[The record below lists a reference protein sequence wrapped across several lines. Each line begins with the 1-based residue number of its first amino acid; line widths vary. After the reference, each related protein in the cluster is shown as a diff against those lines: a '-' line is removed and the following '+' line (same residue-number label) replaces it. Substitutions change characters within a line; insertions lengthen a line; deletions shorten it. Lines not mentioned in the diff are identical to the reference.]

1 MSGQDRPRLLYFNGP
16 WDYLGERLRLSYIDT
31 FRRLLEQ
38 DFEVISVEG
47 DRDFRREV
55 ETHRPDLAL
64 FHAGTE
70 SPLEREP
77 NIRHTDAFPELPRV
91 GYVFRDPFSPS
102 RLASMNRL
110 RAWGVNQ
117 VFTDFRASDSPIP
130 YFAESIYLPWW
141 ADDTTFRDYGERKS
155 IPITL
160 AGSGWLSR
168 QFYSWRNPVFIQL
181 AQRLPVYHVP
191 AFETHQKN
199 DAYVGESYARL
210 LNRSLIAGGC
220 GTVCRYLTLKLL
232 EIPASRC
239 CLLTEETEVM
249 KSLGFQD
256 GVNCIFADEKNVVA
270 KVSAVLD
277 VPARLQ
283 SITQAGYDHVR
294 RHHTQRSRRMFREW
308 FDLWRRRG
316 ANERVVQGHPL
327 EPLRLAGR
335 DEVLA
340 PAFPAENPLLEKL
353 QSGYRLLNER
363 RPAEAID
370 AFKAVL
376 DAIPYVAEASLGTAI
391 ARLDLGEP
399 AAALPYL
406 EHIFVIQAKLCN
418 YPRPDP
424 ISLAYAAVAYF
435 RLNQADRALDLL
447 ARHARVRHP
456 ALNALRWHVAQHWRK
471 FRSRH
476 PDWATDEGNET
487 HNGETIHLLPPRPF
501 ADWLEH
507 WTVQIPVNQAA
518 AAVTA

>member
-1 MSGQDRPRLLYFNGP
+1 MSDSPRPRLLYFNGP
-16 WDYLGERLRLSYIDT
+16 WDYLGERLRISYIDT

-38 DFEVISVEG
+38 DFEVIPAEG

-55 ETHRPDLAL
+55 ETHRPDMAL

-70 SPLEREP
+70 SPLERES
-77 NIRHTDAFPELPRV
+77 NIRHTDAFPDLPRA

-130 YFAESIYLPWW
+130 YFADSIYLPWW

-160 AGSGWLSR
+160 AGSGWLTR
-168 QFYSWRNPVFIQL
+168 KFYSWRHPIFIEL
-181 AQRLPVYHVP
+181 ARRLPVYHVP

-256 GVNCIFADEKNVVA
+256 GVNCIFAEEKNAVA
-270 KVSAVLD
+270 KVSAILD
-277 VPARLQ
+277 DPARLQ
-283 SITQAGYDHVR
+283 AITEAGYELVR
-294 RHHTQRSRRMFREW
+294 WRHTQGSRRMIREW
-308 FDLWRRRG
+308 LDLWRRRAPG
-316 ANERVVQGHPL
+316 ERVVQGHPL
-327 EPLRLAGR
+327 EPLRLARPG
-335 DEVLA
+335 EILA
-340 PAFPAENPLLEKL
+340 PAFPTENPLLEKL
-353 QSGYRLLNER
+353 QSGYRFLGER
-363 RPAEAID
+363 RWTDAIET
-370 AFKAVL
+370 FTGVL
-376 DAIPYVAEASLGTAI
+376 DAIPYVAEASLGIAM
-391 ARLDLGEP
+391 ARLEMGEP

-406 EHIFVIQAKLCN
+406 EHIFAMQAKLCN

-424 ISLAYAAVAYF
+424 ISLAYAAVACLRVGQPDTAF
-435 RLNQADRALDLL
+435 GLL
-447 ARHARVRHP
+447 ARHGRVRHP
-456 ALNALRWHVAQHWRK
+456 ALNALRWHVARHWRK

-476 PDWATDEGNET
+476 AGWAADENSEIQ
-487 HNGETIHLLPPRPF
+487 NSESIHLLPPRPF
-501 ADWLEH
+501 AEWLEH
-507 WTVQIPVNQAA
+507 WSVQVPVAQPATVPA
-518 AAVTA
+518 